1 MGTGIQ
7 QQIDEIHQKVRE
19 FVEDKYQGYRVYSIR
34 NCSCTFYAEYNQSV
48 ISMAVEA
55 IKGDYDLD
63 CLVSVQDDTMMISNE
78 VESPSGN
85 TSS

>member
-34 NCSCTFYAEYNQSV
+34 NCSCTFYADDNQS
-48 ISMAVEA
+48 IILMAVEA

-63 CLVSVQDDTMMISNE
+63 CLISVQDDTIMISNS
-78 VESPSGN
+78 VESPGN